1 MKIKNLAKFEND
13 SNIINVNFVTTS
25 IEKQYTITIQYFVIE
40 HLDLEKGDVDVRTVQ
55 TQSELI
61 GLLRSID
68 LTNDERM
75 SIIHDCTRNIPPF
88 TFRFTRPFTE
98 YFMECMGKNL
108 KQFGRLKFEDTL
120 GKEIEKNHWDVYH
133 YRGKNIIDVF
143 GGLEDAFGNAY
154 SYEQYKNVMLN
165 CLNEWTCALY
175 EFDEDGVT
183 LKHIDYPKK

>member
-13 SNIINVNFVTTS
+13 SNIINVNYVTTS

-40 HLDLEKGDVDVRTVQ
+40 HLDLEKGDVNVETVQ

-61 GLLRSID
+61 RVLRGMS
-68 LTNDERM
+68 LTTDERI

-88 TFRFTRPFTE
+88 TFKFNRPFTE
-98 YFMECMGKNL
+98 FFMESVGSNL
-108 KQFGRLKFEDTL
+108 KQFRNVRFEDTV
-120 GKEIEKNHWDVYH
+120 GKDIENNHWDVYH
-133 YRGKNIIDVF
+133 YNGKNIIDVF
-143 GGLEDAFGNAY
+143 GGLEDTFGNTY
-154 SYEQYKNVMLN
+154 SYEHYKNVMLN

>member
-1 MKIKNLAKFEND
+1 MKIKNLVKFENE

-40 HLDLEKGDVDVRTVQ
+40 HLDMEKGDVNVETVQ

-68 LTNDERM
+68 LTNDERL
-75 SIIHDCTRNIPPF
+75 SIIHECTRNIPPF

-108 KQFGRLKFEDTL
+108 KQFNKLKFEDTL
-120 GKEIEKNHWDVYH
+120 GKKSRKTIGMCTTTEV
-133 YRGKNIIDVF
+133 RTSSMC
-143 GGLEDAFGNAY
+143 LEDWKMHLVTPTAM
-154 SYEQYKNVMLN
+154 SITRTL
-165 CLNEWTCALY
+165 CLTA
-175 EFDEDGVT
+175 
-183 LKHIDYPKK
+183 